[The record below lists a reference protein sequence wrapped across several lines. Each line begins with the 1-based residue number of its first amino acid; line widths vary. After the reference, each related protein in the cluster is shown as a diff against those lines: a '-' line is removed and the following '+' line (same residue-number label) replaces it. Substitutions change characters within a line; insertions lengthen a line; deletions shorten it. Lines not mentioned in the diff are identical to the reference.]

1 MLGFAPLADNSIA
14 GFGNV
19 PVDVVVTGIA
29 ATGAVTSVTI
39 EGIANVSPIG
49 IPATG
54 AVGTVTIDNKN
65 IFSVTGVSATGAV
78 GSVNVWDLITPSQ
91 SSGFSAIT
99 PSQSPNWEEIAA

>member
-19 PVDVVVTGIA
+19 HVNVVVTGIA
-29 ATGAVTSVTI
+29 ATGAITSVTI

-65 IFSVTGVSATGAV
+65 IFSVTGVAATGAV

-91 SSGFSAIT
+91 S
-99 PSQSPNWEEIAA
+99 PSWEEIAA